1 MIRLFVALSLPE
13 TLRLRL
19 SSLGGGVPGARWVKP
34 ENLHLTLRFIGEV
47 DHGAADDLDAA
58 LGGIVAPAFDLSLAG
73 VGYFGKANAT
83 RLLWA
88 GVQPDDALNQLQ
100 SKVEAAVTQAGFPA
114 EQRRFSPHVTL
125 ARPKRA
131 PAERIEEFIANQA
144 GFHAGPI
151 TIDHFT
157 LFSSFLSAKGAIYTP
172 EAEYGLIG

>member
-13 TLRLRL
+13 SVRLRL
-19 SSLGGGVPGARWVKP
+19 STLGGGVPGARWLKP

-58 LGGIVAPAFDLSLAG
+58 LGGIVAPAFDITLAS
-73 VGYFGKANAT
+73 VGYFGKTNAA

-88 GVQPDDALNQLQ
+88 GVQPNDALNRLQ
-100 SKVEAAVTQAGFPA
+100 SKVEAAVTQAGFQA

-125 ARPKRA
+125 ARLKRA
-131 PAERIEEFIANQA
+131 PAGRIEEFVANQA
-144 GFHAGPI
+144 GFHTGPI
-151 TIDHFT
+151 TINHFT

-172 EAEYGLIG
+172 ETEFGLIG